1 MRGLL
6 SNLLVGLAIAQEW
19 PYYGGDAGGMKYSP
33 LRQITAANVQKLAV
47 AWTYHTGE
55 MSDGRTEKTRSAFE
69 APPLMI
75 GDRL

>member
-1 MRGLL
+1 MRVLL

-33 LRQITAANVQKLAV
+33 LRQITAANVQKLTV

-55 MSDGRTEKTRSAFE
+55 MSDGDVTRPMTESIVPHCETE
-69 APPLMI
+69 
-75 GDRL
+75 